1 MSLSLLLVSND
12 INLRRNFKGKSR
24 VTRCENSKSRS
35 TLLGQITSHEAN
47 LGPITHHASRKPL
60 CHPKNVCVGGYVV
73 WPFKRS
79 PIRYSKRRVHG
90 LIVAWDQSLFFSFSS
105 TAERSPE
112 PNVAIEYFRSILRL
126 IFINLTAFP
135 WQQAERSHRS
145 NARK

>member
-1 MSLSLLLVSND
+1 M
-12 INLRRNFKGKSR
+12 
-24 VTRCENSKSRS
+24 
-35 TLLGQITSHEAN
+35 
-47 LGPITHHASRKPL
+47 
-60 CHPKNVCVGGYVV
+60 

-79 PIRYSKRRVHG
+79 PIRYSNRRVHG

-112 PNVAIEYFRSILRL
+112 PNVAIEYFRSILRP
-126 IFINLTAFP
+126 ISINLPAFP